1 MTNGNSFGSGSRG
14 LSFTLGFSRLHPS
27 LSNSSN
33 ILNGDDGFSP
43 SRRGSV
49 ATFILANAVVEEG
62 PALGAVRRLSEAMAG
77 GSGGLREAFR
87 GLGALDQAALRR
99 RLGAALDELLALGEE
114 ADPELFYAGLLSLGR
129 RASREGDAVLSG
141 AIFQS
146 LAEGPGEIRGSIPA
160 GLRGQAS
167 EEFDATRGAGSA
179 GRRFEYLARHFA
191 REASDPAMLLGMG
204 VAGTVFSATR
214 LGVLSRLA
222 ARPAAWWT
230 RGFGAGMAASASAFP
245 AEVLAFWG
253 TTRAYGLAVRPETL
267 RWDRASIGHELA
279 GLGITLGCLKLF
291 GAASGRLFDRAHG
304 INPATGAAARL
315 PAFTRFSRAA
325 FQQLGTLGGIATGH
339 YAEMRLGLRPQVG
352 GDTFWTDSLVT
363 LLQFHVGGRLSQQL
377 LGPRHAARMQEMALA
392 TRRLELPRPEGRG
405 IFPPL
410 GGEFALA
417 AAGFAPAV
425 PERGGP
431 SRDHI
436 LMMSAEGADGK
447 GGSRPMRPALVSSES
462 ASNPRGLEVP
472 FKALISALYNEELS
486 ASQRYQLSQEL
497 HQDLSLARQVF
508 LRMRRTGEIPNESAT
523 KEPHDNLDAVLH
535 RINLRHFEG
544 LSDRMHDWH
553 ARFQFLQRELRE
565 RVNQGTKGHRR
576 QMRRL
581 LDSVQLKLLETR
593 RYHHDAESYIGDVKG
608 PSRKSV
614 FAPERYGMLVHRF
627 TDISE
632 RLGRYIEGKPEL
644 GRLLNRYQNLAPSRG
659 NPPKM
664 EAGVLEA
671 EIRRSP
677 LSAERQDLF
686 RRAMSESDLLLGQ
699 YESLPLGLWLRELNA
714 GGESRRSRRGWRA
727 LGEYLEVSEEV
738 RNLLGSDPFNEWQMA
753 HEKLMLL
760 EGTAETA
767 GPLLQQILATKTTG
781 DTSALVGRFLASV
794 TPVAA
799 GLARYR
805 PALRASSTLAWP
817 EMRSQIIRLADRQ
830 YLTQETVR
838 GLLAWFDP
846 PKGGAERPMIQA
858 MREEAAAGLIDFI
871 CKGTHTADARQ
882 QISRFFEEIVRRRDL
897 RMMSVLAIT
906 FQNYQLGMMRD
917 RIQVRKQPSD
927 DLLSDRMAIES
938 YDRFLEAMLAT
949 ARFYLENRGVSG
961 PYFEVFEKLG
971 YGRQDEN
978 ALLAAPIL
986 HRTRSLIAEGY
997 SVELLNRGGLGQA
1010 LLQARRPG
1018 GEDLIISLSSVRDHL
1033 EGRAHL
1039 ENWLDRAEREF
1050 LHAGKYHN
1058 GQNGDHPLVL
1068 DLQIPRI
1075 RSGVSKRDLA
1085 LWARDYLETRPML
1098 SEIRLAIPVRGSEA
1112 ADPFDPADF
1121 RIERVIRSMPTT
1133 EALIQNRE
1141 LDLGTNPGDV
1151 AGRLELYRLRHE
1163 WAQALEDRD
1172 AELSNHLAGSNWREF
1187 FADRIREAS
1196 GSLEKAREA
1205 ERRIVGV
1212 PESGSPARPDES
1224 AGTANLAEV
1233 LQRMDQHSARL
1244 AKYERMRDLALQIDG
1259 LREGNWALLLETA
1272 RLFPADPGV
1281 RSLVQRAVQ
1290 ARSLKLEKMGANA
1303 LTDDGPMRRARAG
1316 AYDLESR
1323 HRVFFQVAE
1332 MVLGR
1337 PFDARRIPGFV
1348 DLSSVGHSVRDLR
1361 WTFDDRGLVL
1371 QGDIVPEAALPAYEA
1386 YNLRPEPGR
1395 RTEVPGEP
1403 DTGSF
1408 SIRFGRDRKRGQLQA
1423 YFDHLTLPPHLRG
1436 QGVGTTF
1443 FRELVRMARD
1453 LQIATLQ
1460 TPDASGDHRYTLAV
1474 FGTTFRR
1481 PEERER
1487 VLSRFRSF
1495 LFDYTM
1501 KLPELEEYDTSALAR
1516 VQTPRDL
1523 ARAHL
1528 DPVLRRLSLE
1538 AWEPVAGEKLP
1549 DYHRVGRL
1557 FLMNEAPSYDGVF
1570 DLRDQSYSMRTFD
1583 EYLRGRLGRGYFAT
1597 PDEN

>member
-1 MTNGNSFGSGSRG
+1 M
-14 LSFTLGFSRLHPS
+14 
-27 LSNSSN
+27 
-33 ILNGDDGFSP
+33 
-43 SRRGSV
+43 
-49 ATFILANAVVEEG
+49 EEG
-62 PALGAVRRLSEAMAG
+62 AGRSGPAYLTALRRLSETITG

-87 GLGALDQAALRR
+87 HLSASDQAALRR
-99 RLGAALDELLALGEE
+99 RLGATLDELLALGEE
-114 ADPELFYAGLLSLGR
+114 SDPELFYAGLLSIGR
-129 RASREGDAVLSG
+129 CASRDGDAVLSG
-141 AIFQS
+141 AIFQG
-146 LAEGPGEIRGSIPA
+146 LAEGPAEIRDSMPA
-160 GLRGQAS
+160 ALGRRAL
-167 EEFDATRGAGSA
+167 EEFNAMRGAGSA

-191 REASDPAMLLGMG
+191 REASDPGMILGMG
-204 VAGTVFSATR
+204 VAGTVFSAMR

-230 RGFGAGMAASASAFP
+230 RGFGAGALASVSAFP

-267 RWDRASIGHELA
+267 RWDRASVAQELA

-291 GAASGRLFDRAHG
+291 GAASGRLFDRVHG
-304 INPATGAAARL
+304 IHPVTGAASRL
-315 PAFTRFSRAA
+315 PGFTRFSRTA
-325 FQQLGTLGGIATGH
+325 FHQLGTLGGIATGH

-363 LLQFHVGGRLSQQL
+363 LLQFHVGGRLSQAM
-377 LGPRHAARMQEMALA
+377 LGPRHAVRMQEMALA
-392 TRRLELPRPEGRG
+392 TRRLELPRPEGRSF
-405 IFPPL
+405 FPPL
-410 GGEFALA
+410 GGVFAMA
-417 AAGFAPAV
+417 AEGPGHRV
-425 PERGGP
+425 PERGAP
-431 SRDHI
+431 SREHI

-447 GGSRPMRPALVSSES
+447 DGSRPVRPAPGTADPVS
-462 ASNPRGLEVP
+462 APRGLEVP
-472 FKALISALYNEELS
+472 FKALINALYNEELS
-486 ASQRYQLSQEL
+486 ASERYQLSQEL
-497 HQDLSLARQVF
+497 HQDLALARRVF
-508 LRMRRTGEIPNESAT
+508 LRMRETGEIPNEAGSRQFH
-523 KEPHDNLDAVLH
+523 ENLDAALH
-535 RINLRHFEG
+535 RINVSHFEV

-565 RVNQGTKGHRR
+565 RVNQGSKAR
-576 QMRRL
+576 RRL
-581 LDSVQLKLLETR
+581 TRRLWDSVQLKLLETR
-593 RYHHDAESYIGDVKG
+593 RYHHDAESYLGDVKG

-614 FAPERYGMLVHRF
+614 FAPERYGLLVHRY

-644 GRLLNRYQNLAPSRG
+644 ARILTRYQNLAPSRG
-659 NPPKM
+659 QPPKM
-664 EAGVLEA
+664 ESAALEA

-677 LSAERQDLF
+677 LTAERQDLF

-714 GGESRRSRRGWRA
+714 GGESRKSRRGWRA

-738 RNLLGSDPFNEWQMA
+738 RNLLGSDPFHEWQMA

-781 DTSALVGRFLASV
+781 DTSVLVGRFLASV

-799 GLARYR
+799 ALSRYR
-805 PALRASSTLAWP
+805 PALRTSSMLAWP
-817 EMRSQIIRLADRQ
+817 EMRSQMVRLAERQ

-846 PKGGAERPMIQA
+846 PKSGVDRPMIQA
-858 MREEAAAGLIDFI
+858 MREEAAAGIIDFI
-871 CKGTHTADARQ
+871 CKGTHTADTRQ
-882 QISRFFEEIVRRRDL
+882 RISRFFEEVVRRRDL
-897 RMMSVLAIT
+897 RMMSVLAVT

-949 ARFYLENRGVSG
+949 ARFYLENKGVRG
-961 PYFEVFEKLG
+961 PYFEVFEKLE
-971 YGRQDEN
+971 YGREDEN

-986 HRTRSLIAEGY
+986 HRTHSLIAEGY

-1018 GEDLIISLSSVRDHL
+1018 EEDLTISLSSVRDHL

-1075 RSGVSKRDLA
+1075 RSGVSKRDLS
-1085 LWARDYLETRPML
+1085 LWARDYLETRPMIR
-1098 SEIRLAIPVRGSEA
+1098 EIRLAIPARGSEV
-1112 ADPFDPADF
+1112 ADPFDAADF
-1121 RIERVIRSMPTT
+1121 RVERVIRSMPTT
-1133 EALIQNRE
+1133 EALIHNRE
-1141 LDLGTNPGDV
+1141 LDVAANPGDV

-1163 WAQALEDRD
+1163 WAQALEERD
-1172 AELSNHLAGSNWREF
+1172 SELSNHLSNPNWREF
-1187 FADRIREAS
+1187 FADRIREAR
-1196 GSLEKAREA
+1196 GSLARVREF
-1205 ERRIVGV
+1205 EQRIVGEIEQGTPAG
-1212 PESGSPARPDES
+1212 PEVGPRGTEAGEPVFTAPQAGGSRQLGQ
-1224 AGTANLAEV
+1224 AGTADIAEV
-1233 LQRMDQHSARL
+1233 LRGIQHYSSRL
-1244 AKYERMRDLALQIDG
+1244 EKYERLRDLAIQIDE
-1259 LREGNWALLLETA
+1259 LRGRNWSLLLETS
-1272 RLFPADPGV
+1272 RLFPNDPGV

-1290 ARSLKLEKMGANA
+1290 ARSLQLERVGGNA
-1303 LTDDGPMRRARAG
+1303 LTDDGASRRGRAG

-1323 HRVFFQVAE
+1323 RRIFFEAAE

-1337 PFDARRIPGFV
+1337 PFDPRRVPGFV
-1348 DLSSVGHSVRDLR
+1348 DLSPVEHSVRDLR
-1361 WTFDDRGLVL
+1361 WTFDNRGLVM
-1371 QGDIVPEAALPAYEA
+1371 QGDLVPDAALAAYEA
-1386 YNLRPEPGR
+1386 YNQRPEAGR

-1408 SIRFGRDRKRGQLQA
+1408 AIRFGREKRKGTLQA

-1443 FRELVRMARD
+1443 FCEWVRMARD
-1453 LQIATLQ
+1453 LGITALQ
-1460 TPDASGDHRYTLAV
+1460 TPDASGDHRYSLAV

-1481 PEERER
+1481 PEDRDR

-1501 KLPELEEYDTSALAR
+1501 KLPEFEDYDTSVLAR
-1516 VQTPRDL
+1516 VRTPRDL

-1538 AWEPVAGEKLP
+1538 TWEPVDGESLP

-1557 FLMNEAPSYDGVF
+1557 FLMNEAPSYDGIF
-1570 DLRDQSYSMRTFD
+1570 ELGDQSYSMRTFD
-1583 EYLRGRLGRGYFAT
+1583 EYLRGRLGRGYFAE
-1597 PDEN
+1597 PGDN